1 MASAR
6 NERELWDHDI
16 KLERRLENE
25 AVETASVKGNVRQVA
40 MDLQEGASV
49 YDYGMPAMC

>member
-6 NERELWDHDI
+6 NESCGI
-16 KLERRLENE
+16 KLERHLENE

-40 MDLQEGASV
+40 MDLQDGASV